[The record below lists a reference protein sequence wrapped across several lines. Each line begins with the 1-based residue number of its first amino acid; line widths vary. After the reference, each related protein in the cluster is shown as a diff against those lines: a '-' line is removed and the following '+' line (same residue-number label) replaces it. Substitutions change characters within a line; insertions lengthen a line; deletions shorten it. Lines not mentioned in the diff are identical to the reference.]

1 MGEQKNTDATR
12 KPRAYTYHLDLH
24 WLDGRRAE
32 LNPGRGKP
40 KLVVGAPP
48 EFKGEPGNISAED
61 LLVSAIAVC
70 QMGAFL
76 AIAARKGLEFTSYAD
91 SAEGLMVVVDRKL
104 RFTGVTLRPTITIV
118 REEDRETALKLVE
131 DAHHMCPVGNAQ
143 NFPVAV
149 EPQIIVAK

>member
-1 MGEQKNTDATR
+1 MDEQKKGDVAR
-12 KPRAYTYHLDLH
+12 KPRAYNYHLDLN
-24 WLDGRRAE
+24 WLEGRRAE
-32 LNPGRGKP
+32 LNPGKGKP
-40 KLVVGAPP
+40 KLVVGAPV

-76 AIAARKGLEFTSYAD
+76 AFAARKGLEFTSYAD
-91 SAEGLMVVVDRKL
+91 SADGLLVVVDGKL
-104 RFTGVTLRPTITIV
+104 RFTGVTLHPTITIL

-143 NFPVAV
+143 NFPIAV
-149 EPQIIVAK
+149 EPQIIVS